1 MFAAGFRGGSQP
13 FAVPRRVRGP
23 STRLPRG
30 RAGRRRTRA
39 ARRSRVGPHCA
50 PRRRSGRSCV
60 SGEAA
65 EGRGGGAMRGPGP
78 PGPEGPGDAR
88 GTPAERAE
96 RSAGSGPSRTDC
108 EERGAGASRGI
119 GLQTRLPESALGPAV
134 CTLPPCGSWCAAPR
148 VDSFPLGTL
157 EALPTRGALDLPG
170 HELHEGFGRGPL
182 PRRALPLLVR
192 KTSLRSRANVFAERA
207 CPYVW

>member
-1 MFAAGFRGGSQP
+1 MLAAGFGGGSQP
-13 FAVPRRVRGP
+13 FAAPRRVHGP
-23 STRLPRG
+23 STRLPRR

-50 PRRRSGRSCV
+50 PRRRSGRSRV

-78 PGPEGPGDAR
+78 PRTRGARRCAGDA
-88 GTPAERAE
+88 GRAGGAQ
-96 RSAGSGPSRTDC
+96 RPVGPSRTNC
-108 EERGAGASRGI
+108 EERGAGASRGL

-134 CTLPPCGSWCAAPR
+134 CTLPPCGSSCADPR
-148 VDSFPLGTL
+148 VDYFPLGTL
-157 EALPTRGALDLPG
+157 EALPTLGALDLPG

-192 KTSLRSRANVFAERA
+192 KTSLHSRANVFAERA